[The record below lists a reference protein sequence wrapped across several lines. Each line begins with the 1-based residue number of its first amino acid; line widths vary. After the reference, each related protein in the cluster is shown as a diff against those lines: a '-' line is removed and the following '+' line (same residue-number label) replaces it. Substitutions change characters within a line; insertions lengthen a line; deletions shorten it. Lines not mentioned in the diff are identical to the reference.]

1 MLRPRREK
9 IGDADPSGLRFAA
22 VDVFLNWHERQ
33 EARYELVGG
42 RPMMQ
47 AGATRAHERIVKNV
61 FRELER
67 QLDPDRYDVN
77 KSDFAVRIDAEDG
90 LAGIRYPDIV
100 VDEQTAQGKDLIAVN
115 PVVVVEVLSRST
127 EKVDLEI
134 KPQEY
139 GSNPSLLCYIVFD
152 SQRPVAQVWRRDQ
165 ESGWPPKP
173 RRIDTGEI
181 AISELNVVLK
191 MDAVFQGIRAGQG
204 RVG

>member
-1 MLRPRREK
+1 MLRPRREN

-22 VDVFLNWHERQ
+22 VEAFLDWHECQ
-33 EARYELVGG
+33 EARYELVRGQ
-42 RPMMQ
+42 PIMQ
-47 AGATRAHERIVKNV
+47 AGATRAYERIVKNV

-67 QLDPDRYDVN
+67 HLDPDRYDVN
-77 KSDFAVRIDAEDG
+77 KSDFAVQIDTDDG

-139 GSNPSLLCYIVFD
+139 GSIPSLLCYIVFD

-165 ESGWPPKP
+165 EGGWPPRP
-173 RRIDTGEI
+173 RRIDSGEI

-191 MDAVFQGIRAGQG
+191 MDAVSRALGQG
-204 RVG
+204 RAG